1 MVLYHKWG
9 VKTGLIF
16 ALKFFMLI
24 SDGLGGVMWIMEQ
37 FGPSLNTYSAVLRAH
52 QDLCGDN
59 LCHLENLD
67 RPANLAHK
75 TGDHVKTVKPFAFLP
90 LKGF

>member
-1 MVLYHKWG
+1 MPLRDHVDHR
-9 VKTGLIF
+9 TASRIF
-16 ALKFFMLI
+16 KNLNDKNI
-24 SDGLGGVMWIMEQ
+24 Q

-75 TGDHVKTVKPFAFLP
+75 TGDHVKTVKPFPFLP

>member
-1 MVLYHKWG
+1 
-9 VKTGLIF
+9 
-16 ALKFFMLI
+16 
-24 SDGLGGVMWIMEQ
+24 MWIMDQTPGFLRILSNKYIQ